1 MRDRI
6 EGAAH
11 EMAKAWRD
19 RLSSFKKQRQS
30 YTPEQKHTMSE
41 LLDACNGNVS
51 QALILLAGGQKNL
64 THKASWSFFTNS
76 PHSGEKNAAM
86 TTTVARGQY

>member
-1 MRDRI
+1 M
-6 EGAAH
+6 
-11 EMAKAWRD
+11 
-19 RLSSFKKQRQS
+19 KKVKKEK
-30 YTPEQKHTMSE
+30 TQKTQKTEKSE
-41 LLDACNGNVS
+41 
-51 QALILLAGGQKNL
+51 KKTKKL